1 MQPRRRFF
9 HTSVVRLSAIY
20 IAVFA
25 LTTSVLL
32 ASIFVITRSAID
44 SETDSVI
51 QAELQGLAERYAT
64 LGLQGL
70 AEVIRDRSQGPDQT
84 RSVYLLVD
92 RDWQPIVGNLA
103 AWPASA
109 DARGDWFE
117 FRMHVKTVTGVENHP
132 VRAALITLP
141 GNYRLLVGTDL
152 VERARFE
159 RVMTRVAIWSIVLV
173 VLVGSIVGVWM
184 NRRLLKQ
191 VHSIASA
198 GRDIA
203 EGDFERRLPITGSGD
218 ELDTLAADLNTLLD
232 RIEQLTAALRFVI
245 DGTAH
250 DLRGPLSRLRQR
262 VEHAIAESKAASTTE
277 IEAMLGDVEAVQR
290 TLDSLLRIA
299 QVQSGAPRA
308 ETAALSLGN
317 LSREMVELYEPVAA
331 ERNVELTL
339 GSVADGSIFGHRQLL
354 AHAITNLIDNAVK
367 YSPAG
372 ACVTV
377 SVLEEADAVVLIVAD
392 TGPGIPAA
400 DRTRV
405 LERFVRLNAAR
416 VEPGSGLGLHLVAA
430 VCRLHHASLR
440 LEDNQPGLKVVIRIP
455 RGAPKQRLGA

>member
-1 MQPRRRFF
+1 MRRRFF
-9 HTSVVRLSAIY
+9 RTSVVRLSAVY
-20 IAVFA
+20 IVVFA

-32 ASIFVITRSAID
+32 ASIFVITRGAID

-64 LGLQGL
+64 LGLRGL

-92 RDWQPIVGNLA
+92 RDWQPVVGNLA
-103 AWPASA
+103 AWPVSA
-109 DARGDWFE
+109 YARGDWFE
-117 FRMHVKTVTGVENHP
+117 FRMQVKTASGDESHP

-141 GNYRLLVGTDL
+141 GDYRLLVGTDL
-152 VERARFE
+152 LERARFE

-173 VLVGSIVGVWM
+173 VCVGSAVGVWM

-203 EGDFERRLPITGSGD
+203 DGDFERRLPVRGSGD
-218 ELDTLAADLNTLLD
+218 ELDTLATDLNVLLE
-232 RIEQLTAALRFVI
+232 RIEQLTVALRFVI

-262 VEHAIAESKAASTTE
+262 VERALADGGTATTNELEAI
-277 IEAMLGDVEAVQR
+277 LGDAEAVQR

-299 QVQSGAPRA
+299 QIQSGAPGA
-308 ETAALSLGN
+308 ETAILSLGN

-331 ERNVELTL
+331 ERHVALAMGT
-339 GSVADGSIFGHRQLL
+339 VADGSIRGHRQLL
-354 AHAITNLIDNAVK
+354 AHAMTNLIDNAVK
-367 YSPAG
+367 YSPSG
-372 ACVTV
+372 ARVEV
-377 SVLEEADAVVLIVAD
+377 AVVDEPDAVALVVAD
-392 TGPGIPAA
+392 TGPGIPQE
-400 DRTRV
+400 DRMRV
-405 LERFVRLNAAR
+405 LERFVRLKSAR
-416 VEPGSGLGLHLVAA
+416 VEPGAGLGLSLVVA
-430 VCRLHHASLR
+430 VCRLHHASLQ
-440 LEDNQPGLKVVIRIP
+440 LDDNHPGLKVTIRIP
-455 RGAPKQRLGA
+455 RPRQTTI